1 MWYRHDRQVIAR
13 LSHAGHSLPQALLNA
28 SAQAFLRLLLDGGPC
43 RLFIPADVMHLESD
57 LRRLRALFY
66 ADGDGV
72 DRDTIDAQ
80 LKTIMQVGA
89 WRGI

>member
-1 MWYRHDRQVIAR
+1 M
-13 LSHAGHSLPQALLNA
+13 LPPPLPQALLHA

-72 DRDTIDAQ
+72 DRDTIDAE
-80 LKTIMQVGA
+80 LKTIMQVGHWA
-89 WRGI
+89 GGATAVVGLQLW